1 MLNKTSTVSI
11 MLIGLI
17 VIVIAGFVIT
27 NKKLSPNA
35 GNSTTSGYSNAIGW
49 KKK

>member
-27 NKKLSPNA
+27 NKKLSPTT
-35 GNSTTSGYSNAIGW
+35 GTPTTSGYSNAIGW

>member
-11 MLIGLI
+11 MLIALILI
-17 VIVIAGFVIT
+17 VIMGFVVT
-27 NKKLSPNA
+27 NRKLNP
-35 GNSTTSGYSNAIGW
+35 STDKPSGYSNAIGW

>member
-27 NKKLSPNA
+27 NKKLSSST
-35 GNSTTSGYSNAIGW
+35 GNTTSGYSNAIGW